1 MKKLVVS
8 IWLIGLV
15 ASDLSAQVPSRRA
28 EAEVLRGRRLTVP
41 SERQAAADESRA
53 IAKDRRTRGQKKAR
67 EMGLPVRTVRANG
80 TVTEVV
86 DLDEKSD
93 RPVYFVTHN
102 LNAAISTGASTIR
115 VSNGLTGTGVVV
127 GVWDG
132 GVGRGS
138 HQEFPG
144 SRLSNRD
151 GGAVGDHATHVAGT
165 IIASGVKTNAMG
177 MAPSGLVD
185 AYDWLNDTAEMI
197 SRASASPND
206 TGKIKISNH
215 SYGYVRGWEWDGTR
229 YAWGGYSGGA
239 LLYVEEY
246 FGLYGTRSRS
256 IDSIAYNAPYYLMF
270 FSAGNERSNN
280 PSSGSLVS
288 INGSVV
294 SYNTSIHPLGDGVYK
309 SGYDTLADSAVSKN
323 AMVVGAVNDAVTWG
337 ARDPS
342 KATPT
347 TFTSWGPTDDGR
359 IKPDIVANGAS
370 VYSPVGT
377 SDSSYSTYSG
387 TSMASPNA
395 AGTAALLVEHY
406 AKLFPGKS
414 MMSSTLRGLIIHTA
428 DDRGRVGPDY
438 QYGWGLINGQEAVNL
453 VSDHASNPAKSRMME
468 ASINNVSS
476 SKVHQF
482 VWDGVSPIRATI
494 CWTDPPGNN
503 GLTHDNRA
511 RNLVNDLNL
520 KMIAPNGT
528 EFFPYVMPFVG
539 TWTQSSVTAS
549 ATTGVNSTDN
559 VEQVYLAN
567 PPSPGVYQLVVS
579 RANTLTGTSQSYSL
593 FVSGSKN
600 PNLPPTLPALGNLSV
615 SEDSIVPSVQFSI
628 SDPDTSTGLIQT
640 TVNHNNP
647 GLIKELLLQSS
658 GQLKTI
664 GIVLVP
670 DANGEATIQI
680 TLSDGENQ
688 VSSSFTLNVT
698 AVDDPPSIAPLP
710 SVIISRTQRSLNIP
724 VFVTDIDSPTSE
736 LTVRATAQNPSIFTY
751 INLSEYSGSRQ
762 LEVVAGQEEHGKS
775 IIEIVAS
782 DLSSSTSTSFEISVE
797 NPRPSFAE
805 WISSYQPEDVSG
817 FYDDP
822 DNDGVANVAE
832 YFHGLD
838 PARPSN
844 PSATVQGV
852 SGSGVIFEYRRSK
865 LVRGLVGKVKW
876 STSLDG
882 NATWTEGGVTD
893 IQMSQDATHEW
904 RRATVPWPTG
914 QDKVFMRL
922 ELSPSEE

>member
-1 MKKLVVS
+1 MKKLFVS
-8 IWLIGLV
+8 IWLFGLV
-15 ASDLSAQVPSRRA
+15 AFDLSAQSPVRRS
-28 EAEVLRGRRLTVP
+28 EADALKGRRLSVA
-41 SERQAAADESRA
+41 SERQAASDESRV
-53 IAKDRRTRGQKKAR
+53 IAKDRRARGQKKAR

-86 DLDEKSD
+86 DLDEKSG

-102 LNAAISTGASTIR
+102 LNAAISTGAVTMRTAS
-115 VSNGLTGTGVVV
+115 GLTGGGVVV

-138 HQEFPG
+138 HQEFSG

-151 GGAVGDHATHVAGT
+151 GGSVGDHATHVAGT
-165 IIASGVKTNAMG
+165 IIAAGTKTNAIG

-185 AYDWLNDTAEMI
+185 AYDWINDTSEMI
-197 SRASASPND
+197 SRASATVND

-215 SYGYVRGWEWDGTR
+215 SYGYVRGWEWDGSR

-246 FGLYGTRSRS
+246 FGLYGTRTMS

-280 PSSGSLVS
+280 PANGSSVS
-288 INGSVV
+288 INGSIVA
-294 SYNTSIHPLGDGVYK
+294 YNTSIHPLGDGVYK
-309 SGYDTLADSAVSKN
+309 SGYDTLADNAVTKN

-406 AKLFPGKS
+406 SKLFPGKS
-414 MMSSTLRGLIIHTA
+414 MMSSSLKGLIIHTA

-453 VSDHASNPAKSRMME
+453 VSDHASNAAKSRMTE
-468 ASINNVSS
+468 ASINNSTAS
-476 SKVHQF
+476 QVHQF
-482 VWDGVSPIRATI
+482 TWDGASPIRATI

-503 GLTHDNRA
+503 GLTHDNRT
-511 RNLVNDLNL
+511 RNLINDLNL
-520 KMIAPNGT
+520 KLIAPNGA

-539 TWTQSSVTAS
+539 TWTQSSITAT
-549 ATTGVNSTDN
+549 ATNGVNSTDN
-559 VEQVYLAN
+559 VEQVYLAS
-567 PPSPGVYQLVVS
+567 PPSPGVYQLVVT

-600 PNLPPTLPALGNLSV
+600 PNLPPSV
-615 SEDSIVPSVQFSI
+615 SSISAISVAEDSAVPSVQFSI
-628 SDPDTSTGLIQT
+628 SDPDTPASLIQST
-640 TVNHNNP
+640 ASHNNP
-647 GLIKELLLQSS
+647 GLIKELTLQGS
-658 GQLKTI
+658 GSLKTI
-664 GIVLVP
+664 GLTLAP
-670 DANGEATIQI
+670 DANGTATVQVSV
-680 TLSDGENQ
+680 TDGENQ
-688 VSSSFTLNVT
+688 VSSSFNVT
-698 AVDDPPSIAPLP
+698 VTPVNDPP
-710 SVIISRTQRSLNIP
+710 VITQIPPAVIPRTERSLGIP
-724 VFVTDIDSPTSE
+724 VFVTDVDSPPSN
-736 LTVRATAQNPSIFTY
+736 LTVLASAQNPSILTY
-751 INLSEYSGSRQ
+751 INLAEYPDSRQ
-762 LEVVAGQEEHGKS
+762 LEIIAGQEEHGQTL
-775 IIEIVAS
+775 IEIVAS
-782 DLSSSTSTSFEISVE
+782 DLSTSTTTSFVLSVE

-805 WISSYQPEDVSG
+805 WISSYQSEEGAG

-822 DNDGVANVAE
+822 DADGLPNVLE

-838 PARPSN
+838 PGN
-844 PSATVQGV
+844 PSDPFTTSQNV
-852 SGSGVIFEYRRSK
+852 STNGVIFEYRRSK
-865 LVRGLVGKVKW
+865 LVRGISGKVKW
-876 STSLDG
+876 STSLSG
-882 NATWTEGGVTD
+882 NAIWTETGVTD
-893 IQMSQDATHEW
+893 IQVGQDTAHEW
-904 RRATVPWPTG
+904 RRATVPWPSG

-922 ELSPSEE
+922 ELSPSE